1 MASFQ
6 IADGPVSVSLAE
18 QNGSL
23 RGSARFS
30 VTNTLNERRLA
41 VLKVRPDAGATPQW
55 FSIEDGTDKDFEPGE
70 TRLVTVG
77 IAIPL
82 PAPAAEYRFAMRVL
96 DERDPNNDWSDS
108 APVRFTVPI
117 APASPIPAPTPAPP
131 PDPHAP
137 IYIDNERR
145 IDSEFA
151 RFGTRSIAVAQIG
164 GINQKAKQTARIFAV
179 LLLLFGLWLAAVGL
193 SEDELAPLVAALVA
207 IGGAIFL
214 WRRTLHLLLVTT
226 GGHEA
231 EVMRSRDKKLVSQVR
246 DALERAVA
254 AQARA

>member
-6 IADGPVSVSLAE
+6 IADGPVSVSLSE
-18 QNGSL
+18 QSGSL
-23 RGSARFS
+23 KGSARFS

-41 VLKVRPDAGATPQW
+41 VLKVRPDAGAPPQW
-55 FSIEDGTDKDFEPGE
+55 FSIEEGTDKDFEPGE

-82 PAPAAEYRFAMRVL
+82 PAPTGEYRFAMRVL

-117 APASPIPAPTPAPP
+117 ASTSPPPAPVPTPT
-131 PDPHAP
+131 PDPRAP
-137 IYIDNERR
+137 IYVDAERR

-164 GINQKAKQTARIFAV
+164 GINQQARQKARVIAV
-179 LLLLFGLWLAAVGL
+179 LLLLTAAW
-193 SEDELAPLVAALVA
+193 LVAAGFSEESLFLLFVAVLA
-207 IGGAIFL
+207 IGGAVFF

-226 GGHEA
+226 GGHET
-231 EVMRSRDKKLVSQVR
+231 EVMRSRNKALVSQVR